1 MVLATLQDLARAPKF
16 VWKVT
21 KLRQKKYAQ
30 RIHSIDRDGALGW
43 NENFQ
48 RQL

>member
-1 MVLATLQDLARAPKF
+1 MMLATLRDLARAPIF

-21 KLRQKKYAQ
+21 NTRLIKNAM
-30 RIHSIDRDGALGW
+30 RIGSVARDGALGW

-48 RQL
+48 R